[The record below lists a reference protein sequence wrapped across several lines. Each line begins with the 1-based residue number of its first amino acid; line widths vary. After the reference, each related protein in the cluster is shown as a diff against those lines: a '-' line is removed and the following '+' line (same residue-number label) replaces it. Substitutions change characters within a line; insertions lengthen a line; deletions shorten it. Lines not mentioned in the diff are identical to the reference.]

1 MLSYT
6 FINSH
11 SQVSDLGPKGPL
23 VTKTRMDSGSAGPG
37 LINQSERKTVWIL
50 IRWLLQKPADQDS
63 QCFQKIRMNPGS
75 AGQGLNPGMEPEIS
89 ETNLF

>member
-6 FINSH
+6 FINSN
-11 SQVSDLGPKGPL
+11 SQVSDPGPNGPL

-50 IRWLLQKPADQDS
+50 IRWLLQKPVDLDP
-63 QCFQKIRMNPGS
+63 QCLYKSTNPGS
-75 AGQGLNPGMEPEIS
+75 AGQELKP
-89 ETNLF
+89 